1 MESIGMPYWVWVAL
15 GVFIACAAA
24 AIGGLVLRRT
34 AGTWDDRWDFVGT
47 GAAVLGVI
55 IGGMAAL
62 FLAIGLFPYKPDYW
76 PMYRVEGT
84 VTSVSNVLTEDGGD
98 LSRVP
103 VLTLDTF
110 DQPITVEDPRAVT
123 LEGKHVALRCD
134 RQWVQQ
140 GMDRYSCAIQSI
152 G

>member
-1 MESIGMPYWVWVAL
+1 MESIGMPYWIWVAL
-15 GVFIACAAA
+15 GVFVVFGIVAIA
-24 AIGGLVLRRT
+24 GFVLRGT
-34 AGTWDDRWDFVGT
+34 AGTWDDRWDLVGT
-47 GAAVLGVI
+47 GAAVFGVI
-55 IGGMAAL
+55 IGVTAAL
-62 FLAIGLFPYKPDYW
+62 FLAIGLFPYNPGYW

-110 DQPITVEDPRAVT
+110 GQPITVDDPRAVT

-140 GMDRYSCAIQSI
+140 GMDRYSCAIQSV